1 MSALPYAARGRN
13 VVFCRVVGRDPKKT
27 LTLRNGPNAP
37 NKMIMATIRLT
48 KEFSFEAAHSL
59 EGYDGACRE
68 IHGHSYR
75 LFVTIKGE
83 PSADPYDP
91 KQGMVMDFGSLKRIV
106 NEQIVSRL
114 DHAFVVRRSEQGVQL
129 RDMLADRYSNIVLV
143 DYQPT
148 CENMLADFAERL
160 LESLPDEVELYSLR
174 LHETASSFAEWFA
187 EDNF

>member
-1 MSALPYAARGRN
+1 
-13 VVFCRVVGRDPKKT
+13 
-27 LTLRNGPNAP
+27 
-37 NKMIMATIRLT
+37 MAIIRLT

-75 LFVTIKGE
+75 LFVTVKGE
-83 PSADPYDP
+83 PSAEIYDP
-91 KQGMVMDFGSLKRIV
+91 KQGMVMDFGLLKQIV

-114 DHAFVVRRSEQGVQL
+114 DHSLIVRRTEQGIAL
-129 RDMLADRYSNIVLV
+129 REVLSEHYDNIVMV

-160 LESLPDEVELYSLR
+160 LEALPDEVELCSLR
-174 LHETASSFAEWFA
+174 LHETATSFAEWYA